1 MAAPGGDGLLRAG
14 KRDQR
19 ELLRRS
25 GLVAARL
32 GPALFRRRTQALGR
46 RPVADRREVK
56 LQQPRAV
63 HRLFARSRSSQQQD
77 FGRELV
83 SEAGSGYL
91 SGLRPALQESIGV
104 WLGEGGTIEQPNLHS
119 AVIAGIVV
127 LLPGLLMTIALSP
140 AAIFIGKL
148 SSGSGASPL
157 MIGVLLGVIVRL
169 VVGAP
174 AKMRP
179 GVEFVQKHLLR
190 IAIVLLGAQLTFEK
204 VGAVGGAVLLVII
217 AAVVLTFAFTWWA
230 GRWLR
235 TDPALAQLIA
245 AGSSICGISAI
256 VASNTV
262 VKAPDEDVAYAIAT
276 ATAFGSLSI
285 FIYPVVAAGLSLNPM
300 LYAVWVG
307 SSLHEVA
314 QVIAAGFI
322 YGEEAGEF
330 AVVVKLT
337 RVLMLVPMVLML
349 GWITGLRHRSS
360 SGAGRSLLDVL
371 RDLPLPIFIAGF

>member
-1 MAAPGGDGLLRAG
+1 M
-14 KRDQR
+14 
-19 ELLRRS
+19 
-25 GLVAARL
+25 
-32 GPALFRRRTQALGR
+32 
-46 RPVADRREVK
+46 
-56 LQQPRAV
+56 
-63 HRLFARSRSSQQQD
+63 
-77 FGRELV
+77 
-83 SEAGSGYL
+83 
-91 SGLRPALQESIGV
+91 RPALQESIGV
-104 WLGEGGTIEQPNLHS
+104 RLGEGGTTEQPNLHS

-127 LLPGLLMTIALSP
+127 LLPGVMMTIALAT
-140 AAIFIGKL
+140 AAILIGKL
-148 SSGSGASPL
+148 SYGSGASPL

-217 AAVVLTFAFTWWA
+217 AAVVLTFAFTCWA

-235 TDPALAQLIA
+235 TDPALTQLIA

-337 RVLMLVPMVLML
+337 RVLMLVPMVLMI
-349 GWITGLRHRSS
+349 GWIAGFSARNS
-360 SGAGRSLLDVL
+360 SGAGRSLFDVL
-371 RDLPLPIFIAGF
+371 RNLPLPIFIAGFVGMVAINSMGLISTGPRSVMIAVSAFLFAMALAALGLETDLRKLRDRGPRPLVVGGLAWIFVSCISFAGVYLL